1 MRRALSFRASRG
13 QRGFT
18 LIEAIVALV
27 LMATT
32 GMALFSWVNTN
43 VITLG
48 RVQSSN
54 ARDAA
59 TVNVLQY
66 LHNVN
71 PMETPEGNV
80 KLGNYTLKWKADA
93 LTEPRDGASYPS
105 GIGLYQFAMYQTQVS
120 LTSEAGEEWFGFN
133 LQQVGFKKVREIRPP
148 F

>member
-1 MRRALSFRASRG
+1 MRPGTAMRTRHV

-32 GMALFSWVNTN
+32 GMALFSWINTN

-54 ARDAA
+54 ARDNA
-59 TVNVLQY
+59 TANVLQY

-71 PMETPEGNV
+71 PMETPEGAV
-80 KLGNYTLKWKADA
+80 KLGSYTLNWKAEA

-105 GIGLYQFAMYQTQVS
+105 GIGLYQFAMYQTKVS
-120 LTSEAGEEWFGFN
+120 LTTEDGKDWFGFN
-133 LQQVGFKKVREIRPP
+133 LQQVGYKKVREIRPP